1 MLPIQADN
9 NQPEHKLEETEGG
22 VEEGFGRVA
31 GCVCVEGEHFLA
43 CCCCCCFR
51 GAGFVEVDR
60 GRGRIVL
67 LLVLLFGGS
76 VFFGLGEAGFEEFED
91 EEPHLFFWLV
101 FCSRKRMWYE
111 MWN

>member
-1 MLPIQADN
+1 MLCGFVRGEGEMLPIQPDN

-31 GCVCVEGEHFLA
+31 GCVCVVEGEHFVGRL
-43 CCCCCCFR
+43 C

-60 GRGRIVL
+60 GGRIVL
-67 LLVLLFGGS
+67 LLLFGGS

-101 FCSRKRMWYE
+101 FL
-111 MWN
+111 